1 MRYYI
6 SYKQSQAVELPI
18 PPDQLRAV
26 RRIARRTGVAE
37 ERVVMEAL
45 VLGLRG
51 AEAALRERGSGGAR
65 QFLKGSDGS
74 GDGKGVKR

>member
-1 MRYYI
+1 VRYYI

-51 AEAALRERGSGGAR
+51 AEAALRERGRAGAR

>member
-51 AEAALRERGSGGAR
+51 AEAALRERGRGGAR